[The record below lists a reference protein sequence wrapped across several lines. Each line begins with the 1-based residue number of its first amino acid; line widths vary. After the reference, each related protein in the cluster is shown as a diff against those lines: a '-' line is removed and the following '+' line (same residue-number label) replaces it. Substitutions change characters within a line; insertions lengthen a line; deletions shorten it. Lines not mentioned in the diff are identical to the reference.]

1 MFSLAA
7 RLLPP
12 TVTKERWRT
21 WLSRDRLFGPM
32 LKSLEGG
39 DAAADDWIVE
49 EGVLVRRV
57 DGILVLPE
65 DGLPFILRAA
75 HDSAGHFGFSKT
87 FLRVRRD
94 FWRPGLS
101 VAVRAWV
108 RHCAICVSMKLQRR
122 TGELDVGR
130 DATTPFEEISIDLLL
145 GFPRSRAGNDAVLV
159 ILDLFSRLLLL
170 EPCSASMTAKDIAS
184 ILSDRV
190 LRLGWRPRRLIP
202 DSEARLTGAVMS
214 HLAASLQAELQPSLP
229 HHHCR
234 GGAFDRLGT
243 SVWAHFNAP
252 VDDKAQCK
260 YCSTKI
266 TSKDDHSIGTSPLL
280 RHYERKHKAEPS
292 QPKLS
297 FTAFDPEKAL
307 IKPHEFILGDQQAF
321 TVTES
326 APFIAFVQAL
336 RPGFQLPSADTVRRQ
351 LLQTEK
357 HREHQ
362 LKRHS
367 STIDSQLSITTD
379 GWSVPNGDH
388 YLGVTAHWIDQDFK
402 PEAVLIGFLLFHSPH
417 TAANALEL
425 IWNLLGRWGLREQL
439 VVEDG
444 LKDARVK
451 LAIERVCALST
462 KHTSLLP
469 CKLLWRLHARGGSL
483 STDVPCSLP
492 RHGSAAEL
500 DVYDDRSL
508 APYTTSD
515 HVPPRLQQSNRDFK
529 ELAFPHSVWDE
540 FDELVTVLRPFQLS
554 TDWLQGQRY
563 QALSKLLQ
571 MHDVLVT

>member
-1 MFSLAA
+1 
-7 RLLPP
+7 
-12 TVTKERWRT
+12 
-21 WLSRDRLFGPM
+21 
-32 LKSLEGG
+32 
-39 DAAADDWIVE
+39 
-49 EGVLVRRV
+49 
-57 DGILVLPE
+57 
-65 DGLPFILRAA
+65 
-75 HDSAGHFGFSKT
+75 
-87 FLRVRRD
+87 
-94 FWRPGLS
+94 
-101 VAVRAWV
+101 
-108 RHCAICVSMKLQRR
+108 
-122 TGELDVGR
+122 
-130 DATTPFEEISIDLLL
+130 
-145 GFPRSRAGNDAVLV
+145 
-159 ILDLFSRLLLL
+159 
-170 EPCSASMTAKDIAS
+170 
-184 ILSDRV
+184 
-190 LRLGWRPRRLIP
+190 
-202 DSEARLTGAVMS
+202 MS
-214 HLAASLQAELQPSLP
+214 HLAASLQAELQPVT
-229 HHHCR
+229 R
-234 GGAFDRLGT
+234 RLGT

-425 IWNLLGRWGLREQL
+425 IWNLLGRWGLREQVRACVTDNTASAYNL